1 MAGKPLNILFYTNW
15 YPNRFDQQNG
25 VFVQKHAIAVAKK
38 NRVFVIHVLASSEIE
53 KTFEVEEKNKPV
65 KSVTVYYKKGAFKTL
80 NFRRKVKAHT
90 IALTKAKKYLGEIDL
105 THANI
110 TTIGTYFAYKLKRKY
125 GIPYIISEHWSG
137 YHDGTFN
144 GYTKFTQR
152 LFKLITKNAEFI
164 LPVSPF
170 LENSMRKTGIEGTY
184 RIIPN
189 IVDIPLGRPKKS
201 NSYKF
206 KFLVVADMVDA
217 VKNVNGVL
225 KAFKELN
232 NPDTELHLI
241 GGGPNADEL
250 KTKVDMI
257 TSSGYS
263 ITWHGRRKNDYVLNE
278 MQRANCVIVNSYHET
293 FSVVTAEA
301 LANGIP
307 VIVTKCGGPEHLI
320 NESNGILIEPGD
332 TTALK
337 DAMQTIYS
345 TFENF
350 SKKDIKK
357 GISER
362 FSMSTV
368 EDMLNKVY
376 LDALK

>member
-1 MAGKPLNILFYTNW
+1 MANKPLNILFYTNW
-15 YPNRFDQQNG
+15 YPHRFDPQNG
-25 VFVQKHAIAVAKK
+25 VFVQKHAIAAAKR
-38 NRVFVIHVLASSEIE
+38 NRVFIIHVLASSEID
-53 KTFEVEEKNKPV
+53 KTFEIEEKNKPV
-65 KSVTVYYKKGAFKTL
+65 KSITVYYKKGAFKTL

-90 IALTKAKKYLGEIDL
+90 IALTKAKKYLGDIDL

-110 TTIGTYFAYKLKRKY
+110 TTISTYFAYKLKRKF
-125 GIPYIISEHWSG
+125 GIPYIVSEHWSG
-137 YHDGTFN
+137 YYDGTFN
-144 GYTKFTQR
+144 SYTKFTQR
-152 LFKLITKNAEFI
+152 LFKLILKNAQFI

-170 LENSMRKTGIEGTY
+170 LEDTMKKTGIEGNY

-189 IVDIPLGRPKKS
+189 IVDIPIGRPKKS
-201 NSYKF
+201 NTDKF

-217 VKNVNGVL
+217 VKNISGVIE
-225 KAFKELN
+225 AFEKLN
-232 NPDTELHLI
+232 NPDTELHFI
-241 GGGPNADEL
+241 GGGPDANVL
-250 KTKVDMI
+250 RKKVDSLI
-257 TSSGYS
+257 EKGHS
-263 ITWHGRRKNDYVLNE
+263 ISWHGRRKNDYVLNE
-278 MQRANCVIVNSYHET
+278 MQRANTVIVNSYHET

-307 VIVTKCGGPEHLI
+307 AIVTKCGGPEHLI
-320 NESNGILIEPGD
+320 NENNGILIEPGNTD
-332 TTALK
+332 ALK
-337 DAMQTIYS
+337 DAMHTIYS
-345 TFENF
+345 SFDNF